1 MNTKALRQKVLDLA
15 IHGKLVPQN
24 PNDESAEVLLKKIR
38 EEKAEKIKKGELK
51 ADKKDSFIFT
61 KECEFDEDKLGK
73 CSSGTRHKRHYEQFA
88 DGTVKD
94 IEDEIPFEVPEGWAW
109 CRLGEL
115 FYHTTGKALKK
126 SNNKGS
132 LRKYITTSNLY
143 WNKFDFTEVRE
154 MYFTNDELDKCTI
167 KKGDLV
173 LCNGGD
179 VGRAAIWNFDEGIC
193 YQNHVSRLR
202 PKIIGIN
209 NKLYLYLLMFYKE
222 QGMLNGKGVGIT
234 SLSAND
240 LLSGLFP
247 LPPINEQDQIVIKIE
262 NIFSQIDYI
271 DDNKSD
277 LQTAIKQT
285 KSKILDLAIHGKLV
299 PQDPND
305 EPAEELLKRIATSDN
320 RPYKKLSGD
329 EIPFELPKTWIWQK
343 LPDLC
348 SIPITDGTHKTP
360 TYSDKENG
368 IPFLSSKDVTSGEID
383 WSKIKYITKELHEE
397 LYKRLAPQKND
408 ILLAK
413 NGTTGIAALVKDNTV
428 FDIYVTLALI
438 RPISKIIYPQY
449 LLYIINSQ
457 FCKNQFNDYLTG
469 IGVPNLHLV
478 DINKTVIPLPPLSEQ
493 QRIVLK
499 IEELFKYTDIIN
511 INIKD
516 C

>member
-24 PNDESAEVLLKKIR
+24 PNDESATVLLEKIR
-38 EEKAEKIKKGELK
+38 AEKAEKIKKGELK
-51 ADKKDSFIFT
+51 ADKKDSFIFVGS
-61 KECEFDEDKLGK
+61 D
-73 CSSGTRHKRHYEQFA
+73 KRHYEQFA

-94 IEDEIPFEVPEGWAW
+94 IEDEIPFDIPEGWAW

-154 MYFTNDELDKCTI
+154 MYFTDDELDKCTI

-179 VGRAAIWNFDEGIC
+179 VGRAAIWNFAEEIC

-202 PKIIGIN
+202 PKITEIN

-247 LPPINEQDQIVIKIE
+247 LPPINEQNQIVIKIE

-271 DDNKSD
+271 DENKSD

-299 PQDPND
+299 PQNPND

-320 RPYKKLSGD
+320 RPYEKM
-329 EIPFELPKTWIWQK
+329 E
-343 LPDLC
+343 
-348 SIPITDGTHKTP
+348 
-360 TYSDKENG
+360 
-368 IPFLSSKDVTSGEID
+368 SSEID
-383 WSKIKYITKELHEE
+383 WTLPNNWCLCHFG
-397 LYKRLAPQKND
+397 D
-408 ILLAK
+408 ISIVI
-413 NGTTGIAALVKDNTV
+413 NG
-428 FDIYVTLALI
+428 
-438 RPISKIIYPQY
+438 
-449 LLYIINSQ
+449 
-457 FCKNQFNDYLTG
+457 KNQSKVENPNGKYPIYGSGGIMGRADDYICPENCTIIGRKGSINNPIFVEKKFWNVDTAFGLSPSEAVLPKFLFYFCEYFDFTTLDSSTTLPSLT
-469 IGVPNLHLV
+469 
-478 DINKTVIPLPPLSEQ
+478 KTNIQQIVFALPPIEEQ
-493 QRIVLK
+493 KRILDKTNELFGKLDEIVLNL
-499 IEELFKYTDIIN
+499 I
-511 INIKD
+511 
-516 C
+516 